1 MRLSTKL
8 LLIPSIVL
16 TIVFFFMLSIL
27 FTIISQNSENIHK
40 EELSLMFNLIK
51 KQISTGLSLTAKSN
65 SAVDALFALESGDDG
80 LALELF
86 KQLDGIGA
94 DKIVV
99 LDLKGKAIYPK
110 NFSVPDGFQIL
121 LNKINQKSA
130 VPDVIIYR
138 ENVLCAVL
146 IKDVEIPKWFIVT
159 ISQLPVDV
167 ASEIASSIENKK
179 TNQDIKESF
188 KISEYITSEHYNS
201 ELKSKNLKQKII
213 FSSAVIMI
221 IGLTIILL
229 VLLGLSRSV
238 IFNIRN
244 VVNFAN
250 SLGKGDLSSRL
261 PMGMAVICSDI
272 KNCELIKCP
281 SFGKKA
287 YCWVE
292 SGSFSHTPFCP
303 NVLKGNDCR
312 ECSVY
317 QKSVSDEFLEMGSA
331 LNAMA
336 DELEVKALVL
346 SGMSNGN
353 FQNEIHVISDKDILG
368 KSLKKMNES
377 INQIL
382 DNLYISAQH
391 VAIGAEQITQSSET
405 LAKGSSDQAAS
416 IEEITSTMTQIGS
429 QSKKNAEHSNLT
441 NQYTVMAKNA
451 AQDGAFQMEEMTAAI
466 VSINESIKSISKII
480 KTIDDI
486 AFQTNLLALNASVE
500 AARAGKFGKGF
511 VVVAKEVYNLAS
523 NSAKSAK
530 ETSKIIE
537 DAVIKVNHGVQVLE
551 KTSKTFHTIHNNITQ
566 ATNLVSEI
574 TVSSNEQALGITE
587 VHQSIK
593 NVNDITQNNAS
604 NAEEMAAAA
613 ENLSNQAYNLR
624 QSLSQF
630 QLKKISDQD
639 LKN

>member
-1 MRLSTKL
+1 M
-8 LLIPSIVL
+8 
-16 TIVFFFMLSIL
+16 
-27 FTIISQNSENIHK
+27 
-40 EELSLMFNLIK
+40 K
-51 KQISTGLSLTAKSN
+51 K
-65 SAVDALFALESGDDG
+65 
-80 LALELF
+80 
-86 KQLDGIGA
+86 IGR
-94 DKIVV
+94 K
-99 LDLKGKAIYPK
+99 Y
-110 NFSVPDGFQIL
+110 
-121 LNKINQKSA
+121 
-130 VPDVIIYR
+130 
-138 ENVLCAVL
+138 
-146 IKDVEIPKWFIVT
+146 
-159 ISQLPVDV
+159 
-167 ASEIASSIENKK
+167 
-179 TNQDIKESF
+179 
-188 KISEYITSEHYNS
+188 
-201 ELKSKNLKQKII
+201 
-213 FSSAVIMI
+213 
-221 IGLTIILL
+221 
-229 VLLGLSRSV
+229 
-238 IFNIRN
+238 
-244 VVNFAN
+244 
-250 SLGKGDLSSRL
+250 
-261 PMGMAVICSDI
+261 
-272 KNCELIKCP
+272 
-281 SFGKKA
+281 
-287 YCWVE
+287 
-292 SGSFSHTPFCP
+292 
-303 NVLKGNDCR
+303 
-312 ECSVY
+312 
-317 QKSVSDEFLEMGSA
+317 
-331 LNAMA
+331 
-336 DELEVKALVL
+336 
-346 SGMSNGN
+346 
-353 FQNEIHVISDKDILG
+353 ILG
-368 KSLKKMNES
+368 CEM
-377 INQIL
+377 
-382 DNLYISAQH
+382 YAQH

-416 IEEITSTMTQIGS
+416 IEDITSTMTQIGNQS
-429 QSKKNAEHSNLT
+429 QKNAEHSNHA